1 MDHRS
6 LQIFTGC
13 SGFSYKE
20 WKGLFYPND
29 LGPAKWFEYYC
40 TQFNTVELNVTF
52 YRLPLLSTLQGW
64 HKKSPEH
71 FLFSVK
77 APKLITH
84 YMQFRQTASQQQD
97 FYTLVQK
104 GLAEKLGPILY
115 QLPAA
120 LVFNEEVLNRILE
133 NMDSRFTNVVEFRHK
148 SWWQEKTY
156 RALSE
161 RGVVFCSCSYPG
173 LPDDVIRGAGTVY
186 YRFHGVP
193 KLYVSPYETSFIG
206 QVIEQT
212 AKDGATDKAFLYF
225 NNTAK
230 GAAIKNAQEAV
241 RLAGPTAF
249 PPYPP
254 GSGYLHR

>member
-1 MDHRS
+1 MDLRS
-6 LQIFTGC
+6 PQVFTGC

-29 LGPAKWFEYYC
+29 LSPAKWFEYYC

-52 YRLPLLSTLQGW
+52 YRLPLPSTLLGW
-64 HKKSPEH
+64 HKKSPEN

-84 YMQFRQTASQQQD
+84 YMQFRHTASVQQD
-97 FYTLVQK
+97 FYTLIRK
-104 GLAEKLGPILY
+104 GLAEKLGPVLY

-120 LVFNEEVLNRILE
+120 LVFNEEVLKRMLE
-133 NMDSRFTNVVEFRHK
+133 NMDPRFTNVIEFRHK

-173 LPDDVIRGAGTVY
+173 LPDDVIRGTGTIY

-193 KLYVSPYETSFIG
+193 RVYASPYEPAFLTQVIG
-206 QVIEQT
+206 QLH
-212 AKDGATDKAFLYF
+212 KDGDTAKAFLYF
-225 NNTAK
+225 NNTAE
-230 GAAIKNAQEAV
+230 GAAIKNAREVAQ
-241 RLAGPTAF
+241 LANPTAF
-249 PPYPP
+249 PLCPPGWGYPP
-254 GSGYLHR
+254 H